1 MQAGEFDVCVMP
13 ADGSGSPI
21 ILVRGEDPSWS
32 PNSRTLIYARRTGGR
47 YVLSLLDVY
56 TKQVKDTR
64 QVPGND
70 SEPAWAK

>member
-1 MQAGEFDVCVMP
+1 MP
-13 ADGSGSPI
+13 ADGSLPPT

-32 PNSRTLIYARRTGGR
+32 SNSRTLIYARRTSGH

-56 TKQVKDTR
+56 TKQVKDIR
-64 QVPGND
+64 QISGSD